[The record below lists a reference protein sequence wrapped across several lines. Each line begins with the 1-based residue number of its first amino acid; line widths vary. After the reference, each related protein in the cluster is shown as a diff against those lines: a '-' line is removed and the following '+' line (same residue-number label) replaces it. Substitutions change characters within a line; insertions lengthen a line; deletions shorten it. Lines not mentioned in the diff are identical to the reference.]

1 MGKLCVHIVQY
12 SCLLK
17 QLYKQ
22 VSTLLIWLWAL
33 LWIHPSYLPCW
44 LVTWDEFSYF
54 WKIIWQRER
63 LKDLIQ
69 ALEYLNIYTLIS
81 MSESV
86 CVFNLFLLNV
96 SCSFRT
102 NPWSSSSSSSSSS
115 SRAVSVSWDSSL
127 TDRQADGSDT
137 SDISGIQQNNVDG
150 NQWRQWQRG
159 RERLEEKT
167 GEESEWKGEQG
178 NRERAVAY

>member
-1 MGKLCVHIVQY
+1 MKLHKETQTWENCVFI
-12 SCLLK
+12 LFN
-17 QLYKQ
+17 KQ

-44 LVTWDEFSYF
+44 LDLRWIQLFLENHLAT
-54 WKIIWQRER
+54 RETKR
-63 LKDLIQ
+63 SHTS
-69 ALEYLNIYTLIS
+69 ARVFEYLHTDLN
-81 MSESV
+81 V
-86 CVFNLFLLNV
+86 WKCVFNLFLLNV